1 MNNEKVMAIELEE
14 ALADY
19 ISYGADNGGQNLF
32 GDILDRICS
41 LEQAGDILSRHAEEL
56 ASYVQSHKIFD
67 GRITFPTLNAAES
80 KSPAERQPSQIA
92 DPQPSS
98 KRQSSQKADPQPS
111 SKRQPSQNADPQLSS
126 QKAGIFHD
134 VRHIAIG
141 AFDTALMVIL
151 TFFLTLSLLQH
162 FYTLG

>member
-80 KSPAERQPSQIA
+80 KSPAERQPSQKT

-98 KRQSSQKADPQPS
+98 KRQSSQKADPQP
-111 SKRQPSQNADPQLSS
+111 SS